1 MPNADST
8 PIIFAIGIVV
18 SIGFFVFACLDPR
31 LALRR
36 KIALGTMALA
46 QLFLGGICA
55 FGVQPFHHWPAT
67 VWMVLMIVA
76 LAIGLS
82 GPREKTA

>member
-1 MPNADST
+1 MTNSDST

-18 SIGFFVFACLDPR
+18 SIGFFVFAMLDRR
-31 LALRR
+31 LAHRR
-36 KIALGTMALA
+36 KIALGIMVLA
-46 QLFLGGICA
+46 QLFLAGIRA

-67 VWMVLMIVA
+67 VWVVLMIVA
-76 LAIGLS
+76 FAIGLS